1 MIGATLALSGKCAS
15 PDYGARL
22 FYIKTKHTGS
32 RTLAGILRRI
42 GVMHAMVRRETV
54 VVCLCEEC
62 KVFVG

>member
-15 PDYGARL
+15 PDYGTKL

-42 GVMHAMVRRETV
+42 GAMHAMVSV
-54 VVCLCEEC
+54 AGCLGQW
-62 KVFVG
+62 V